1 MSDFFTGYV
10 EDVLAKTDIGELSA
24 EQKNVYI
31 PQLVALLEERVGLEL
46 VPKLNEARMKQFA
59 AMVEQETSPETW
71 GSFWQE
77 ALPNFEGEMKR
88 ILTAFA
94 SQVKGILAETSTQ

>member
-59 AMVEQETSPETW
+59 ELVGKETTPAEW
-71 GSFWQE
+71 GSFWQT
-77 ALPNFEGEMKR
+77 AVPNFSEEMKK
-88 ILTAFA
+88 ILASFA
-94 SQVKGILAETSTQ
+94 GQVKHILAASAAA